1 MFVFCILSFRR
12 SHITQYFYFHSFP
25 SSRAIDS
32 RRLCQR
38 SRACLH
44 SLAQES
50 KIVWKKLAPVSNGSK
65 TKSTVS
71 HFLTKT
77 NDVRI
82 PRRVPGKR
90 KFHEEESAPRIEGS
104 KKQEPVASRPVK
116 PLGATTAVSPSPLPS
131 SAIATNGTRNTVRQQ
146 AAAPE
151 SHPEVLSGSAEVKL
165 LRGGPQQTQSS
176 WKVEK
181 RAQKTLQQSA
191 FRREKDNPFLLY
203 SYFIR
208 SE

>member
-12 SHITQYFYFHSFP
+12 SHITRYFYFHSFP

-104 KKQEPVASRPVK
+104 KTQEPVACGIAPRAT
-116 PLGATTAVSPSPLPS
+116 LGSNDGCD
-131 SAIATNGTRNTVRQQ
+131 AIA
-146 AAAPE
+146 APFVGNCDE
-151 SHPEVLSGSAEVKL
+151 WHSEH
-165 LRGGPQQTQSS
+165 GPPASC
-176 WKVEK
+176 
-181 RAQKTLQQSA
+181 
-191 FRREKDNPFLLY
+191 
-203 SYFIR
+203 R
-208 SE
+208 S